1 MLGIYF
7 SSLIIAAIIDNKH
20 GTNFESLVLSAFV
33 GFFSVGWYNCEK
45 EKEKTKKA
53 SVLK

>member
-1 MLGIYF
+1 MFGIYF
-7 SSLIIAAIIDNKH
+7 LSLTVAVMIGNRY

-45 EKEKTKKA
+45 EKEKTKIRK
-53 SVLK
+53 